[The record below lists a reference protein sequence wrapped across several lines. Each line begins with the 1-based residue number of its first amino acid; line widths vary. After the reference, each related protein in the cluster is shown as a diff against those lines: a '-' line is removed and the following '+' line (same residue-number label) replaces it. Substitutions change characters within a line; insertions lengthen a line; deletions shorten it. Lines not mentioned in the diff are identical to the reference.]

1 MVKFEYFARQQ
12 GDRMSSF
19 YAHESSYI
27 DERAE
32 IGSGTRIMHF
42 CCVKAPVQ
50 IGENCKIGQNVF
62 IEQNCVIGNHVN
74 IENNVSI
81 YTGVTI
87 EDEVF
92 LGPSMV
98 FTNLF
103 NPRSHVNR
111 ESEICPTLV
120 KRGASI
126 GANATIICGVTLGSY
141 SFIGAGSVVT
151 KDVPDY
157 GLCYGNPA
165 RLQGWMCQCGVQLK
179 RLKEN
184 RYFCPACADQY
195 NLIDDRLIPCGKDV

>member
-1 MVKFEYFARQQ
+1 LFAHFTRLY
-12 GDRMSSF
+12 GDRMSSY

-27 DERAE
+27 DEGAD
-32 IGSGTRIMHF
+32 IGSGTKIMHF
-42 CCVKAPVQ
+42 CRIVAPVQ
-50 IGENCKIGQNVF
+50 IGRNCQIGQNVY
-62 IEQNCVIGNHVN
+62 IEPDCKIGNNVT

-87 EDEVF
+87 EDDVF
-92 LGPSMV
+92 LGTSIV
-98 FTNLF
+98 FTNQL
-103 NPRSHVNR
+103 NPRSHGNR
-111 ESEICPTLV
+111 ESEILPTLV

-126 GANATIICGVTLGSY
+126 GANATIICGVTLGNY

-165 RLQGWMCQCGVQLK
+165 RLHGWMCQCGMQLK

-195 NLIDDRLIPCGKDV
+195 NLVDDRLIPCGKDV